1 MKASTILDK
10 KWLRFSIAVIFWV
23 GLWQLVSMLVGKEL
37 LLPPPY
43 AAAKALV
50 NLAQMKLFW
59 VSILSSLLRV
69 FLGFICGCVL
79 GAVIGAVSS
88 VSKLAS
94 IIFLPAVR
102 LMRTVPVASFI
113 ILALIWLTSGLLPG
127 VISAVVVIPVVCEN
141 VLQGIESTDKSLLEV
156 GESYSFSRWKK
167 LKLIYIPSVKPY
179 FKAACSMAAGMAWKA
194 GAAAE
199 VLCQPKS
206 AIGTQL
212 YYSKIYLETDKL
224 FAWTAA
230 VVILSFI
237 LERLV
242 IRLMK
247 DKKR

>member
-1 MKASTILDK
+1 MKGTTILDK
-10 KWLRFSIAVIFWV
+10 KWLRFSAAAIFWV

-37 LLPPPY
+37 LLPSPY
-43 AAAKALV
+43 ATAKALA
-50 NLAQMKLFW
+50 NLVQMKLFW
-59 VSILSSLLRV
+59 VSVLASLLRV
-69 FLGFICGCVL
+69 FSGFICGCIL
-79 GAVIGAVSS
+79 GAVIGAVSYL
-88 VSKLAS
+88 SKPAS

-113 ILALIWLTSGLLPG
+113 ILALIWLKAGLLPG

-141 VLQGIESTDKSLLEV
+141 VLQGIESTDKNLLEV
-156 GESYSFSRWKK
+156 GICYSFGRRKK

-179 FKAACSMAAGMAWKA
+179 FKAACSVATGMAWKA
-194 GAAAE
+194 GVAAE

-237 LERLV
+237 LERLFL
-242 IRLMK
+242 RLMK